1 MLTLNKAGPDVANV
15 LHEGVPAGI
24 LFVQKIQPVLKLKDL
39 LHFAFS

>member
-15 LHEGVPAGI
+15 LHEGVSAGI